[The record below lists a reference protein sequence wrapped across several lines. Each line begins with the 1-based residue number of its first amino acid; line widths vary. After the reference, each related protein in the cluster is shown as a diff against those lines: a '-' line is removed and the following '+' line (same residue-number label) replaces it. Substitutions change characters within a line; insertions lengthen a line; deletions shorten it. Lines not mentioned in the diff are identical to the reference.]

1 VLSGACKLPDCIPL
15 AKRRVDDYHDVLRRP
30 RERIE
35 LDKRSLLGSDEAPP
49 LIASLERIA
58 SLRRSG
64 ALSEHEYVRLKEVL
78 LESAAGGMA
87 L

>member
-1 VLSGACKLPDCIPL
+1 MLNPATPTL
-15 AKRRVDDYHDVLRRP
+15 H
-30 RERIE
+30 
-35 LDKRSLLGSDEAPP
+35 EAPGAAAEGRGP

-64 ALSEHEYVRLKEVL
+64 ALSVNEWALLKEVL
-78 LESAAGGMA
+78 LESADGGMT